1 MVMRSILVSHLEEQ
15 TSSSASRDLYMLFWA
30 PLAVHSLVISQS
42 IHLSKKT
49 KGIYVASDIQ
59 RHIKYCI
66 FLLVMGATSKATCFS
81 FGECSSNMCQTPK
94 LAKYTRHL
102 NFWGSFSEMM
112 CFYWGPQNP
121 CHISMV
127 SVQCTGM
134 MSCDQFSNQTSK
146 NKMMAWSQQV
156 DIA

>member
-30 PLAVHSLVISQS
+30 PLEVHSLVISQS

-66 FLLVMGATSKATCFS
+66 FLLVMGATFKATCFS
-81 FGECSSNMCQTPK
+81 LGECNSNMCQTPK

-127 SVQCTGM
+127 ASVQCTGM
-134 MSCDQFSNQTSK
+134 MSYGPVQ
-146 NKMMAWSQQV
+146 
-156 DIA
+156 